1 MSLLQNLKNA
11 VRQRSI
17 HVCYVNTGSC
27 NGCDIEIV
35 NSVLSPRFDAEQ
47 YKVFLTWNPREAD
60 VLVVT
65 GPVTKLNRKPLEEIY
80 KAIPEPKLVVA
91 AGSCALMG
99 GVYKN
104 IHGDIPSEEIDGPVE
119 NIIPVDAKVPGCAV
133 RPQDVLS
140 GVVSILPKL
149 LDAD

>member
-1 MSLLQNLKNA
+1 MSLKTYSRA
-11 VRQRSI
+11 RAI
-17 HVCYVNTGSC
+17 HVMLVYTGGC

-35 NSVLSPRFDAEQ
+35 KSNLSPKFDAEQ

-65 GPVTKLNRKPLEEIY
+65 GPVTHLNKNPLIKIY
-80 KAIPEPKLVVA
+80 NSIPDPKIVVA

-104 IHGDIPSEEIDGPVE
+104 IHGDIPSEEIEGPVDK
-119 NIIPVDAKVPGCAV
+119 IIPVDAKIPGCSV
-133 RPQDVLS
+133 RPKDILS